1 MRLAVFYLVVWSLT
15 LGWTGTRVAR
25 SGQGAKTGGGVS
37 AMDGGYGPPPGP

>member
-1 MRLAVFYLVVWSLT
+1 MRLAVFYLVVWSLM

-25 SGQGAKTGGGVS
+25 VRQGPTTGGGLS